1 VKILVVEDNK
11 KLSSFLFRALS
22 EEGHVVDV
30 VEDGE
35 IGRGQAEVLRY
46 DLVILDW
53 MLPGLDGLSVCRAIR
68 ARGLSTPILMLS
80 ARGEVEERVLGL
92 DAGADDY
99 LPKPFDLSE
108 LLARVRAL
116 GRRTNLTP
124 QVLRA
129 GPISIDV
136 VERRAELDGRRLEL
150 TPRELALLTYLVR
163 EVGRPVPKTELL
175 ERVWDLHF
183 DPGSNVV
190 EVHVRN
196 LREKLDPRADLIETV
211 RGIGYR
217 LRAEAS
223 AP

>member
-1 VKILVVEDNK
+1 
-11 KLSSFLFRALS
+11 
-22 EEGHVVDV
+22 
-30 VEDGE
+30 
-35 IGRGQAEVLRY
+35 
-46 DLVILDW
+46 
-53 MLPGLDGLSVCRAIR
+53 
-68 ARGLSTPILMLS
+68 
-80 ARGEVEERVLGL
+80 
-92 DAGADDY
+92 
-99 LPKPFDLSE
+99 
-108 LLARVRAL
+108 
-116 GRRTNLTP
+116 
-124 QVLRA
+124 
-129 GPISIDV
+129 V